1 MIRIPAWQLATL
13 LVASIF
19 AARAALRLAQL
30 EFYVLHFA
38 VLGWP
43 AWAVWAISAAEL
55 AGALLLLRRATFP
68 PGAALLAL
76 AAGPFVF
83 AYWRAGAPLEVL
95 GPGGLLL
102 ALAGLAFLRR
112 PQEGPSA

>member
-1 MIRIPAWQLATL
+1 MIRIPALQLAAVV
-13 LVASIF
+13 VASIF
-19 AARAALRLAQL
+19 AARAVLRLARL

-43 AWAVWAISAAEL
+43 AWAVWALSAAEL
-55 AGALLLLRRATFP
+55 AGALLLLRRATFL

-76 AAGPFVF
+76 AAGSFVF
-83 AYWRAGAPLEVL
+83 AYLRAGAPMEAL

-112 PQEGPSA
+112 PHRSP